1 MKKVSSVSKILLL
14 LLLLFLRSQIC
25 DLRSKKFFLRNFH
38 FKVSNAKKK
47 ENTHP
52 PLSPPKKLLVL
63 FLHEGGGKGGV
74 VTPLLS
80 PLSFPKT
87 RSATPQLCENYCWK
101 KYYTTKM
108 LCMSKYS
115 IYFDKY
121 TLAQRI
127 INLST
132 DVLSFIFSRQINVV
146 AD

>member
-1 MKKVSSVSKILLL
+1 MKKVSSVSKILL

-47 ENTHP
+47 RNTHP

-80 PLSFPKT
+80 PP
-87 RSATPQLCENYCWK
+87 
-101 KYYTTKM
+101 
-108 LCMSKYS
+108 
-115 IYFDKY
+115 
-121 TLAQRI
+121 
-127 INLST
+127 
-132 DVLSFIFSRQINVV
+132 VV
-146 AD
+146 SQNAISHPPIM